1 MHNIILK
8 NASDMQKAKDL
19 LVRVFNP
26 GYYDIEGDNKIIFKS
41 QKAHEIGEQVLGE
54 IEVDMALAE
63 DLNSDGNYEAKL
75 THEDHGR
82 VMQKAMEL
90 VKDKSINLTDLAT
103 IELSFGRD
111 QTIPKKYKEVMG
123 I

>member
-1 MHNIILK
+1 
-8 NASDMQKAKDL
+8 MQKAKDL

-63 DLNSDGNYEAKL
+63 DLNSDGNYQAKL
-75 THEDHGR
+75 THADHSR
-82 VMQKAMEL
+82 VMQKAMDL
-90 VKDKSINLTDLAT
+90 VKDKEINLTDLAS

-111 QTIPKKYKEVMG
+111 QTIPNKYKEVMG